1 MKYNSIIL
9 LFLAPNMIYAQ
20 RGIDPIRVDQIS
32 TEPVKIEP
40 QRIINDISAPLTVPV
55 VSAEQIES
63 VKSVATD
70 QVTPTIINP
79 SQGVPLEDIRTQD
92 IVVDKPN
99 GSINWSQQYIE
110 ARGQTAIDYDRFKNK
125 AQAKLMATRGA
136 IVVAQ
141 RNLLEIVKG
150 VEIVGETKVED
161 MITTYDYIY
170 SRVEGKIKGAKQIG
184 AAVERDGMIEI
195 TVRMPLYNKNGI
207 ASVFGEN
214 EIAQAQLKNGFKAAG
229 LIPQNGQDAPIL
241 DPNKPVL
248 FQVDGKA
255 IDLSLFPVILDDNG
269 QVQFDFSKLLN
280 TKTGQF
286 PKFLQ
291 MGKEILQTAG
301 YEKGVNIVELIQ
313 SGKGAFKLPKIKTN
327 NKFWQTLG
335 TIAKTTGKVLFNI
348 PFN

>member
-1 MKYNSIIL
+1 MKYSLIIL
-9 LFLAPNMIYAQ
+9 LFLARNIIYAQ
-20 RGIDPIRVDQIS
+20 PGIDPKVVDQIS
-32 TEPVKIEP
+32 IEPAKKEP
-40 QRIINDISAPLTVPV
+40 QRTVKDISTPPIVPV
-55 VSAEQIES
+55 VNAEQIES
-63 VKSVATD
+63 VEPISVNEVQAT
-70 QVTPTIINP
+70 TTKP
-79 SQGVPLEDIRTQD
+79 SQAVTIEDIRTEE
-92 IVVDKPN
+92 IVVEKPN

-136 IVVAQ
+136 MVVAQ

-170 SRVEGKIKGAKQIG
+170 SRVEGKIKGAKQVG
-184 AAVERDGMIEI
+184 VAVERDGMIEI

-214 EIAQAQLKNGFKAAG
+214 EIAQAQLKNGFKTAG
-229 LIPQNGQDAPIL
+229 LMPQNGQDAPIL

-248 FQVDGKA
+248 FQIDGKA

-301 YEKGVNIVELIQ
+301 YEKGVNIIDLIQ
-313 SGKGAFKLPKIKTN
+313 SGKGAFKLPKGKAN
-327 NKFWQTLG
+327 GKFWQTLG
-335 TIAKTTGKVLFNI
+335 AIAKTTGKILFNI

>member
-1 MKYNSIIL
+1 MKYNSFIL

-63 VKSVATD
+63 VKPVATD

-207 ASVFGEN
+207 ASIFGEN

-229 LIPQNGQDAPIL
+229 LIPQNGQDVPIL

>member
-1 MKYNSIIL
+1 MKYSSIVLLIL
-9 LFLAPNMIYAQ
+9 AQNIFYAQ
-20 RGIDPIRVDQIS
+20 PGIDPIRVDQIS

-40 QRIINDISAPLTVPV
+40 QNIVKDIS
-55 VSAEQIES
+55 
-63 VKSVATD
+63 
-70 QVTPTIINP
+70 TPTIVPAVSVEQNVSVKPVAVDEVAPVNANP
-79 SQGVPLEDIRTQD
+79 SQGVAIDLIQTQD
-92 IVVDKPN
+92 IVVEKPN

-136 IVVAQ
+136 MVVAQ

-184 AAVERDGMIEI
+184 VAVERDGVIEI

-214 EIAQAQLKNGFKAAG
+214 EIAQAQLKNGFKTAG
-229 LIPQNGQDAPIL
+229 LMPQNGQGAPIL
-241 DPNKPVL
+241 DPNKPLL

-301 YEKGVNIVELIQ
+301 YEKGVNIIELIQ
-313 SGKGAFKLPKIKTN
+313 SGKGAFKLPKNKTN
-327 NKFWQTLG
+327 GKFWQTVG
-335 TIAKTTGKVLFNI
+335 TIAKTTGKILFNI

>member
-1 MKYNSIIL
+1 MKYSSIIL

-40 QRIINDISAPLTVPV
+40 QRIINDISAPLTVPA

-63 VKSVATD
+63 VKPVATD

-207 ASVFGEN
+207 ASIFGEN

-229 LIPQNGQDAPIL
+229 LIPQNGQDVPIL